1 MAAATPLRAPAVP
14 SRSRATGE
22 IPRPAATRPPAAPAA
37 RVLGRTDPHPD
48 GILRAAR
55 RRGGHRLSGRGAR
68 LGGEAVRSEEHTSEL
83 QSRSDL
89 VCRLLLGKKNR
100 ALYEFTTLR

>member
-68 LGGEAVRSEEHTSEL
+68 LGGEAVSTSPSYDIVVIGSGAGGGTVDDDVEI
-83 QSRSDL
+83 
-89 VCRLLLGKKNR
+89 GR
-100 ALYEFTTLR
+100 AHV